1 MLSKRLLATLF
12 LSLMAGLFASSSLIY
27 AQEASESS
35 SEREE
40 TDEIVIT
47 KKDDTSE
54 ENTTVILQNLE
65 NLVKDSNQSEQIKNQ
80 YDGVTSKT
88 RGFVGQITSL
98 KDNSFKINTLNDEEL
113 LIAPDKSTT
122 IVKKGDTVTGDKATL
137 TDWLAIDDWL
147 VLIGVQNGETF
158 QPRRLMVSSD
168 SLAPVETFVSRGVIK
183 NSQSNKIDVQIIGQ
197 DSLVET
203 LNLAKTTDLVNSDNE
218 TITYK
223 DLTPGSQVLLV
234 GTQKDSKKSL
244 QTLRLL

>member
-113 LIAPDKSTT
+113 LIA